1 MTMLGTANNS
11 AIEKMRRQELMT
23 ASPAQLTVKL
33 FQRMIL
39 DLTRSLAAFDEGM
52 TSAAGPHL
60 VHAQAILSELDATL
74 NTAVWNGADD
84 LRSIYRYCLQ
94 TLGEANAQSD
104 RKKAQAALD
113 LLQPIASAF
122 EDAARSP
129 GL

>member
-1 MTMLGTANNS
+1 MLGTANNS

-52 TSAAGPHL
+52 VTAAGPHL
-60 VHAQAILSELDATL
+60 VHAQAIISELDATL
-74 NTAVWNGADD
+74 NTAAWSGAED
-84 LRSIYRYCLQ
+84 LRAIYRYCLQ
-94 TLGEANAQSD
+94 ALTEANVQSD
-104 RKKAQAALD
+104 RNKAKIVLD
-113 LLQPIASAF
+113 LMQPIAASF
-122 EDAARSP
+122 EEAARTP